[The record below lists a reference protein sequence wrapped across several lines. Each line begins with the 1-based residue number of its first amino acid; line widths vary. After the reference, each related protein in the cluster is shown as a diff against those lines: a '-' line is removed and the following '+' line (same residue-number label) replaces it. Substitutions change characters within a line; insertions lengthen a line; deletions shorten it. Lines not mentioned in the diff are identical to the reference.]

1 MVDPELLHTAALAA
15 LRKAEADYAAAETK
29 LIEAQ
34 RVVQTTR
41 RGTKYYKM
49 MVNAHS
55 NAE

>member
-49 MVNAHS
+49 VNAHS